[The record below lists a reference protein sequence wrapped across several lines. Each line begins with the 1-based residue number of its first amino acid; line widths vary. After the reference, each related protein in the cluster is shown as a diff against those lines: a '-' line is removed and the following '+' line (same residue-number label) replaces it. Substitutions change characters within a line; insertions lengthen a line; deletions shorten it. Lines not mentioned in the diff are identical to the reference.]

1 MKRLLYKIRMWLL
14 RLLYGESE
22 ECAEITKDAYMD
34 YISEQRKQ
42 ISMLVETIDAYMDY
56 TREQRKQISMLV
68 ETIALYKNTIREICR
83 RSENTYYDWC
93 CDQCACNC
101 DKRNG
106 WCNDFE
112 PVSYGK

>member
-1 MKRLLYKIRMWLL
+1 MKRLLSKIRLWLL
-14 RLLYGESE
+14 GLLHGEPE
-22 ECAEITKDAYMD
+22 ECTKKTEEMYMRI
-34 YISEQRKQ
+34 ISAQSDR
-42 ISMLVETIDAYMDY
+42 ISMLIKA
-56 TREQRKQISMLV
+56 
-68 ETIALYKNTIREICR
+68 IALYKNAIREICR

-93 CDQCACNC
+93 CDQCACDC

>member
-14 RLLYGESE
+14 GLLHGEPK
-22 ECAEITKDAYMD
+22 ECADITKDSYMD
-34 YISEQRKQ
+34 YI
-42 ISMLVETIDAYMDY
+42 
-56 TREQRKQISMLV
+56 REQRKQISMLV
-68 ETIALYKNTIREICR
+68 DTIALYKNAIREICR

-93 CDQCACNC
+93 CDQCACSCN
-101 DKRNG
+101 KRNG

>member
-1 MKRLLYKIRMWLL
+1 MKKLLYAIRLWLL
-14 RLLYGESE
+14 DVLGGVSKPHYDRLYGLLHRERKDFDALCHDYNE
-22 ECAEITKDAYMD
+22 EIED
-34 YISEQRKQ
+34 YRTA
-42 ISMLVETIDAYMDY
+42 V
-56 TREQRKQISMLV
+56 
-68 ETIALYKNTIREICR
+68 REICR

-106 WCNDFE
+106 WCNGFE

>member
-14 RLLYGESE
+14 GLLHGEPE
-22 ECAEITKDAYMD
+22 ECAEKTEDAYMD
-34 YISEQRKQ
+34 YI
-42 ISMLVETIDAYMDY
+42 
-56 TREQRKQISMLV
+56 REQRKQISMLI
-68 ETIALYKNTIREICR
+68 EAISLYKNAVREICR

-93 CDQCACNC
+93 CDQCACDC

>member
-14 RLLYGESE
+14 GLLHGEPE
-22 ECAEITKDAYMD
+22 ECAKKTKDAYMD
-34 YISEQRKQ
+34 YICEQRKQ
-42 ISMLVETIDAYMDY
+42 ISMLVD
-56 TREQRKQISMLV
+56 
-68 ETIALYKNTIREICR
+68 TIALYKNAIREICR

-93 CDQCACNC
+93 CDHCACDC
-101 DKRNG
+101 DKHNG

>member
-14 RLLYGESE
+14 GLLHGEPE
-22 ECAEITKDAYMD
+22 ECAEKTEDAYMD
-34 YISEQRKQ
+34 YI
-42 ISMLVETIDAYMDY
+42 
-56 TREQRKQISMLV
+56 REQRKQISMLV
-68 ETIALYKNTIREICR
+68 ETIALYKNAIREICR

-93 CDQCACNC
+93 CDLCACDC

>member
-14 RLLYGESE
+14 GLLHGEPK
-22 ECAEITKDAYMD
+22 ECADITKDSYMD
-34 YISEQRKQ
+34 YI
-42 ISMLVETIDAYMDY
+42 
-56 TREQRKQISMLV
+56 REQRKQISMLV
-68 ETIALYKNTIREICR
+68 ETIALYKNAIREICR

-93 CDQCACNC
+93 CDQCACDC
-101 DKRNG
+101 DKSNG

>member
-1 MKRLLYKIRMWLL
+1 MKRLLYKIRIWLL
-14 RLLYGESE
+14 GLLHGEPE
-22 ECAEITKDAYMD
+22 ECADKTEDAYMD
-34 YISEQRKQ
+34 YI
-42 ISMLVETIDAYMDY
+42 
-56 TREQRKQISMLV
+56 REQRKQISMLV
-68 ETIALYKNTIREICR
+68 ETIALYKNAIREICR

-93 CDQCACNC
+93 CDQCDCDC

>member
-14 RLLYGESE
+14 GLLHGEPK
-22 ECAEITKDAYMD
+22 ECADITKDSYMD
-34 YISEQRKQ
+34 YI
-42 ISMLVETIDAYMDY
+42 
-56 TREQRKQISMLV
+56 REQRKQISMLV
-68 ETIALYKNTIREICR
+68 DTIALYKNAIREICR

>member
-14 RLLYGESE
+14 GLLHGEPE
-22 ECAEITKDAYMD
+22 ECAKKTKDAYMD
-34 YISEQRKQ
+34 YI
-42 ISMLVETIDAYMDY
+42 
-56 TREQRKQISMLV
+56 REQRKQISMLV
-68 ETIALYKNTIREICR
+68 DTIALYKNAIREICR

-93 CDQCACNC
+93 CDQCACDC

>member
-14 RLLYGESE
+14 GLLHGEPE
-22 ECAEITKDAYMD
+22 ECAEKTEDAYMD
-34 YISEQRKQ
+34 YI
-42 ISMLVETIDAYMDY
+42 
-56 TREQRKQISMLV
+56 REQRKQISMLV
-68 ETIALYKNTIREICR
+68 EMIALYKNAIREICR

-93 CDQCACNC
+93 CDQCACDC

>member
-14 RLLYGESE
+14 GLLHGEPE
-22 ECAEITKDAYMD
+22 ECAKKTK
-34 YISEQRKQ
+34 
-42 ISMLVETIDAYMDY
+42 DAYMDY
-56 TREQRKQISMLV
+56 TREQNKKISMLV
-68 ETIALYKNTIREICR
+68 ETIALYKNAIREICR

-93 CDQCACNC
+93 CDQCAYDC

-112 PVSYGK
+112 PVRYGK

>member
-14 RLLYGESE
+14 GLLHGEPK
-22 ECAEITKDAYMD
+22 ECADITKDSYMD
-34 YISEQRKQ
+34 YI
-42 ISMLVETIDAYMDY
+42 
-56 TREQRKQISMLV
+56 REQRKQISMLV
-68 ETIALYKNTIREICR
+68 DTIALYKNAIREICR

-93 CDQCACNC
+93 CDQCACDC

>member
-14 RLLYGESE
+14 GLLHGEPE
-22 ECAEITKDAYMD
+22 ECADVFKPDGVATYIFENGTLTPLD
-34 YISEQRKQ
+34 YI
-42 ISMLVETIDAYMDY
+42 
-56 TREQRKQISMLV
+56 REQRKQISMLV
-68 ETIALYKNTIREICR
+68 DTIALYKNAIREICR

-93 CDQCACNC
+93 CDQCACDC

>member
-14 RLLYGESE
+14 GLLHGEPE
-22 ECAEITKDAYMD
+22 ECAKKTEDAYMD
-34 YISEQRKQ
+34 YIC
-42 ISMLVETIDAYMDY
+42 
-56 TREQRKQISMLV
+56 EQRKQISMLV
-68 ETIALYKNTIREICR
+68 ETIALYKNAIREICR

-93 CDQCACNC
+93 CDQCACDC

>member
-1 MKRLLYKIRMWLL
+1 MKRLLYKIRIWLL
-14 RLLYGESE
+14 GLLHGEPE
-22 ECAEITKDAYMD
+22 ECAEKTEDAYMD

-42 ISMLVETIDAYMDY
+42 ISMLVETI
-56 TREQRKQISMLV
+56 
-68 ETIALYKNTIREICR
+68 ALYKNAIREICR

-93 CDQCACNC
+93 CDQCACDC

>member
-1 MKRLLYKIRMWLL
+1 MKRLLYKIRIWLL
-14 RLLYGESE
+14 GLLHGEPK
-22 ECAEITKDAYMD
+22 ECADITKDSYMD
-34 YISEQRKQ
+34 YI
-42 ISMLVETIDAYMDY
+42 
-56 TREQRKQISMLV
+56 REQRKQISMLV
-68 ETIALYKNTIREICR
+68 ETIALYKNAIREICR

-93 CDQCACNC
+93 CDQCACDC

>member
-14 RLLYGESE
+14 GLLHGEPE
-22 ECAEITKDAYMD
+22 ECAEKTEDAYMD
-34 YISEQRKQ
+34 YI
-42 ISMLVETIDAYMDY
+42 
-56 TREQRKQISMLV
+56 REQRKQISMLV
-68 ETIALYKNTIREICR
+68 ETIALYKNAIREICR

-93 CDQCACNC
+93 CDQCACTCN
-101 DKRNG
+101 KRNG

>member
-14 RLLYGESE
+14 GLLHGEPE
-22 ECAEITKDAYMD
+22 ECAEKIKDAYMD
-34 YISEQRKQ
+34 YICEQRKQ
-42 ISMLVETIDAYMDY
+42 ISMLVD
-56 TREQRKQISMLV
+56 
-68 ETIALYKNTIREICR
+68 TIALYKNAIREICR
-83 RSENTYYDWC
+83 RSKNTYYDWC
-93 CDQCACNC
+93 CDQCACDC